1 MPFIHIVLLPVKA
14 DAPQE
19 LVDQVVSELN
29 QLKSHIQF
37 VVSSRCGRTVTQR
50 GKQYTHALVV
60 ELEKSEQLSAYANHP
75 AHQDALQKI
84 KQIVSEETLAIDFD
98 AVH

>member
-1 MPFIHIVLLPVKA
+1 MPLVHIVLLPVKA

-19 LVDQVVSELN
+19 LVDLVVSELN
-29 QLKSHIQF
+29 ELAVHIPF

-50 GKQYTHALVV
+50 GKQYTHAVVV
-60 ELEKSEQLSAYANHP
+60 ELERPDQLSVYADHP
-75 AHQDALQKI
+75 VHQAVLQKI

-98 AVH
+98 SV